1 MKYDVAHL
9 GAGSFE
15 FRTIRGAGHMVPTDA
30 PLQALYILG
39 HLIGTDFDNT
49 LPSAASEASASC
61 EASKA
66 MLREYTREYDILLSF
81 FILAV
86 IGFFAVIYYL
96 YTELRTVKHLFN
108 LQVGD
113 WCIYELV
120 LHIKLYIT
128 LYILYLKCILLSAY
142 SYYCSYTCTY
152 VYITA
157 LSRGSR
163 SGRWLPPQ
171 PATKPHTRDLQS
183 HGRVRGG

>member
-9 GAGSFE
+9 GSGSFE

-49 LPSAASEASASC
+49 LPSPAASEGSASC

-108 LQVGD
+108 LQV
-113 WCIYELV
+113 CV
-120 LHIKLYIT
+120 NV
-128 LYILYLKCILLSAY
+128 C
-142 SYYCSYTCTY
+142 
-152 VYITA
+152 
-157 LSRGSR
+157 
-163 SGRWLPPQ
+163 
-171 PATKPHTRDLQS
+171 
-183 HGRVRGG
+183 